1 MVRYFGGRT
10 QTSAAFAAWTLV
22 WATTKVVQIAVED

>member
-22 WATTKVVQIAVED
+22 CNQVFNLDEALNK